1 MNSRTATTSHLLSE
15 DTQDIFQRYA
25 RLSTD
30 EKLAL
35 LYFIYEEMGG
45 SITPAAPEAANP
57 QFAPMLLG
65 DFFSLSQEDQL
76 AVMREIANGEETEYS
91 RAYGALTANDQ
102 LLVWYT
108 WAEGMGDTVVD
119 LPADYKASEDSNDVL
134 ARITNLEF
142 ESQISILREMAS
154 NMGYSE
160 VEAVPTQAETGK
172 TPSL

>member
-15 DTQDIFQRYA
+15 DAQDIFQRYA

-35 LYFIYEEMGG
+35 LYFIYEEMGE

-57 QFAPMLLG
+57 QFAPMLLD
-65 DFFSLSQEDQL
+65 DFFSLSEEAQL
-76 AVMREIANGEETEYS
+76 AVMREIANGEDTEYS

-102 LLVWYT
+102 LLVWYA

-119 LPADYKASEDSNDVL
+119 LPDDYKASEDSNDVL
-134 ARITNLEF
+134 ARMTDLEF
-142 ESQISILREMAS
+142 ESQISVLREMAS
-154 NMGYSE
+154 KMGYSE